1 MIEFVIFIST
11 ICMNNTIYA
20 HAVSKNDNFESVE
33 DYYVPIVKDCTKSSI
48 IGIIESYKFKIR
60 DKIIGERKSPK
71 KKAK

>member
-11 ICMNNTIYA
+11 ICVNNTIYA
-20 HAVSKNDNFESVE
+20 HGVKMNNQLKIVE

-48 IGIIESYKFKIR
+48 IGIIESSEFKIR